1 MPRLAEGRGHG
12 RHRYGA
18 VLGLTLALAVYALN
32 APETHVARLIELCA
46 AGTVLVVAV
55 VTSRAPAAIR
65 RLAGAGLA
73 IAVVGA
79 GLVTT
84 VGHPQPTGS
93 FVAISVLLA
102 TTAAV
107 ILAGLARLVGERGVV
122 LQVVLGALAVY
133 VLVGLVFGF
142 VVGAAAAG
150 THGAYFASGTD
161 ATQSARLYYSFTVL
175 TTTGFGDLT
184 AATGGGRALA
194 VLEMLLGQLYL
205 VTVIATLVGNLR
217 AGRTPTAP

>member
-1 MPRLAEGRGHG
+1 MRRLAEARGHG

-18 VLGLTLALAVYALN
+18 VLVLTLALAVYALN
-32 APETHVARLIELCA
+32 APDTHVARLIQLSG
-46 AGTVLVVAV
+46 AGAVLVVAV
-55 VTSRAPAAIR
+55 VTSRAPAAVR
-65 RLAGAGLA
+65 RVAGAGLA
-73 IAVVGA
+73 IAVFGA

-84 VGHPQPTGS
+84 VGHPQPTAS
-93 FVAISVLLA
+93 YVTISVLLGTA
-102 TTAAV
+102 AAV

-122 LQVVLGALAVY
+122 VPVVLGALAVY

-142 VVGAAAAG
+142 VVGAAAAWG
-150 THGAYFASGTD
+150 HGAYFASGTD
-161 ATQSARLYYSFTVL
+161 AAQSARVYYSFTVL

-184 AATGGGRALA
+184 AATRGGRALA

-217 AGRTPTAP
+217 R

>member
-1 MPRLAEGRGHG
+1 VPAEGRGRG
-12 RHRYGA
+12 QHRYGA
-18 VLGLTLALAVYALN
+18 VLLLTLALAVYALN
-32 APETHVARLIELCA
+32 APDTHVARLLQLLA
-46 AGTVLVVAV
+46 AGAVLLVAV
-55 VTSRAPAAIR
+55 VTSRAPATTR
-65 RLAGAGLA
+65 WVVGAGLG

-79 GLVTT
+79 GLATT
-84 VGHPQPTGS
+84 VGNPRATVS
-93 FVAISVLLA
+93 FTVVAVLLA
-102 TTAAV
+102 TSAAV

-142 VVGAAAAG
+142 GLGAAAVG
-150 THGAYFASGTD
+150 SDGSFFASGTD
-161 ATQSARLYYSFTVL
+161 ATQSARVYYSFTVL

-184 AATGGGRALA
+184 AATRGGRAAA

-217 AGRTPTAP
+217 R

>member
-1 MPRLAEGRGHG
+1 MPRLAEERGRGH
-12 RHRYGA
+12 HRYGA
-18 VLGLTLALAVYALN
+18 VLALTLALAVYALN
-32 APETHVARLIELCA
+32 APETHAARLIELCA
-46 AGTVLVVAV
+46 AGAVLVAAV
-55 VTSRAPAAIR
+55 VTSRAPVRVR
-65 RLAGAGLA
+65 RIAGGGLA
-73 IAVVGA
+73 IAVIGA

-93 FVAISVLLA
+93 FVTIAVLLA
-102 TTAAV
+102 TTVAV
-107 ILAGLARLVGERGVV
+107 ILSGLARLVVERGVV

-142 VVGAAAAG
+142 VIGAAAAG
-150 THGAYFASGTD
+150 AQGAYFASGTD
-161 ATQSARLYYSFTVL
+161 ATQSARVYYSFTVL

-184 AATGGGRALA
+184 AAARGGRALA

-217 AGRTPTAP
+217 R

>member
-1 MPRLAEGRGHG
+1 MRRPAEGSGRG
-12 RHRYGA
+12 RYRYGA
-18 VLGLTLALAVYALN
+18 VLLLTLALAVYALN
-32 APETHVARLIELCA
+32 APETHAARVLELCC
-46 AGTVLVVAV
+46 AGAVLAVAV
-55 VTSRAPAAIR
+55 VTSRAPAAV
-65 RLAGAGLA
+65 RLVATGGLTVT
-73 IAVVGA
+73 VVGA
-79 GLVTT
+79 AIATAL
-84 VGHPQPTGS
+84 GHPQAT
-93 FVAISVLLA
+93 VALVTIAVLLA

-107 ILAGLARLVGERGVV
+107 ILSGLARLVGERGVV

-142 VVGAAAAG
+142 VVGAVAAG
-150 THGAYFASGTD
+150 TDGAYFASGTD

-184 AATGGGRALA
+184 AATRGGRALA

-217 AGRTPTAP
+217 SGRTPTTP